1 MFAVNRKVACVGCG
15 VRSGQWIFE
24 EFMFTDS
31 ILGEAVV
38 SYECKFHRPD
48 KRDDAILGFGQN
60 NGELEIWD
68 AKVFSVKVFND
79 DGDEMPLTEDDK
91 LACSKMVLG
100 RFGEI
105 ERDVQDFEMGL
116 L

>member
-15 VRSGQWIFE
+15 SQSGQWLFE
-24 EFMFTDS
+24 EFMFTDG

-38 SYECKFHRPD
+38 SYEAKWNGPYI
-48 KRDDAILGFGQN
+48 KRDRLLGFGERD
-60 NGELEIWD
+60 GEMEIWD
-68 AKVFSVKVFND
+68 AKIFSVKVFND

-105 ERDVQDFEMGL
+105 EREVQDFEMGL

>member
-1 MFAVNRKVACVGCG
+1 MFAVNRKVACTGCG
-15 VRSGQWIFE
+15 VKSGQWIFE
-24 EFMFTDS
+24 EFMFTDG

-38 SYECKFHRPD
+38 SYEAKWNGPYI
-48 KRDDAILGFGQN
+48 KRDRLLGI
-60 NGELEIWD
+60 GERDGEMEIFD
-68 AKVFSVKVFND
+68 AKMVSVKVFND
-79 DGDEMPLTEDDK
+79 DGDEMPLTEDDV

-100 RFGEI
+100 RFAEI

>member
-1 MFAVNRKVACVGCG
+1 
-15 VRSGQWIFE
+15 
-24 EFMFTDS
+24 
-31 ILGEAVV
+31 
-38 SYECKFHRPD
+38 
-48 KRDDAILGFGQN
+48 
-60 NGELEIWD
+60 
-68 AKVFSVKVFND
+68 
-79 DGDEMPLTEDDK
+79 MPLTEDDV

>member
-15 VRSGQWIFE
+15 MKSGQWIFE
-24 EFMFTDS
+24 EFMFTDG

-38 SYECKFHRPD
+38 SYEWKWNRPD
-48 KRDDAILGFGQN
+48 KRDDAFFGIGQN
-60 NGELEIWD
+60 TGEFEIWD
-68 AKVFSVKVFND
+68 AKVVSVKVFND
-79 DGDEMPLTEDDK
+79 DGDEMPLTEDDV

-105 ERDVQDFEMGL
+105 EREVQDFEMGL